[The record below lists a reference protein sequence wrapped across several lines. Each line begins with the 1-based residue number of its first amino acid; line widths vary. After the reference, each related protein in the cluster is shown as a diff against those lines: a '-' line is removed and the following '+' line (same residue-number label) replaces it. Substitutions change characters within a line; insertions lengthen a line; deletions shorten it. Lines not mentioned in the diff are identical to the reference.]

1 VVLDVVNQR
10 YYVHKLQEDEVHVV
24 EHQLIHLLD
33 NPVDE
38 EQHHQVVIAVD
49 VVEVIVKLIRLYSS
63 QSNRS
68 SFSLS
73 KK

>member
-1 VVLDVVNQR
+1 
-10 YYVHKLQEDEVHVV
+10 VHKLQEDEVHVV

-49 VVEVIVKLIRLYSS
+49 VVEVIVKLIRL
-63 QSNRS
+63 
-68 SFSLS
+68 
-73 KK
+73 